1 MRTVTGLCVPYDEEA
16 LIGLADG
23 SSYTEVMRRGVFARS
38 IADGA
43 RVPLMSWHDG
53 TQFPLGVSARFDDT
67 DDGLVGEF
75 RLTEGS
81 HHARSAWAHIVD
93 DSLGGL
99 SVGFRPLDTI
109 WTLDEQGRPAR
120 AERID
125 AQLFEV
131 SVCPVPAYERARITS
146 HVDTGDAT
154 PNLDA
159 ALLWLDEVKSFLPS
173 YV

>member
-16 LIGLADG
+16 LIGMADG
-23 SSYTEVMRRGVFARS
+23 TSYIEVMRRGVFARS

-67 DDGLVGEF
+67 SDGLVGEF

-93 DSLGGL
+93 GSLGGL
-99 SVGFRPLDTI
+99 SVGSRPRDTI
-109 WTLDEQGRPAR
+109 WKLDEQGRPTR

-131 SVCPVPAYERARITS
+131 SVCTVPAYERARITE
-146 HVDTGDAT
+146 HVDTGDST

-159 ALLWLDEVKSFLPS
+159 ALLWLASIKTPRPA
-173 YV
+173 YA